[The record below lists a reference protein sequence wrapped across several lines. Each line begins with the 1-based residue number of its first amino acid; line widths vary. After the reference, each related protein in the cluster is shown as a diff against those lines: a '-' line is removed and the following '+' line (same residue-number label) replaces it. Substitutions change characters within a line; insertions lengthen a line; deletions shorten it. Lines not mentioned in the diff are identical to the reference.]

1 MAAVVYLLGAGFNCS
16 VLDSSRQTE
25 APLARNFF
33 QVLMNSG
40 RLRERLDGIR
50 SRLFVDVLLAEIE
63 RYWKFDLDALASQP
77 FDIEECL
84 TMFESQ
90 LVDGQPV
97 ERQLELRRARFALR
111 NLLLMYLG
119 DLSHSGYSPVGRQFG
134 AEVLAAEADV
144 LTFNYDTLAEE
155 AISSA
160 SGIGPKPMPPRD
172 EQAAE
177 PWLAEVMDK
186 DLDASH
192 LAWTSNLGCGFAFD
206 EVSLPVA
213 GVPKHVDGSRYYA
226 HPANLLYESHR
237 VLKLHGSIDWL
248 TYTSRRMVPPEVE
261 GAGQMEPPSG
271 IVLERS
277 PQYWLGESPTRN
289 GWYME
294 PVVIPPQLYKQF
306 QQHPFPVVWNEA
318 LETLSTCQTLIVVGY
333 SFPPTDF
340 RTRRL
345 FLEAF
350 SEHQLKELVVVN
362 PDTSVA
368 GIVRGLTGYK
378 GPVVSCNSLG
388 SLYGLPTTWFPN
400 ADGTSR
406 S

>member
-1 MAAVVYLLGAGFNCS
+1 MAAVVYMLGAGFNCS
-16 VLDSSRQTE
+16 VLDQSRRAE

-33 QVLMNSG
+33 QVLMKSG
-40 RLRERLDGIR
+40 RLRERLDGIK

-63 RYWKFDLDALASQP
+63 RYWKLDLDGLAANP

-90 LVDGQPV
+90 LADGQPPD
-97 ERQLELRRARFALR
+97 RQLELRRASFALR

-119 DLSHSGYSPVGRQFG
+119 EMSHSGYSPVGRQFG
-134 AEVLAAEADV
+134 TEVLAADADV
-144 LTFNYDTLAEE
+144 MTFNYDTLAEE
-155 AISSA
+155 AIGSA
-160 SGIGPKPMPPRD
+160 SGIGPKPMPSRD
-172 EQAAE
+172 ALASE
-177 PWLAEVMDK
+177 PWSTEVRDD

-192 LAWTSNLGCGFAFD
+192 LKWTSNLACGFAFD

-213 GVPKHVDGSRYYA
+213 GVPQQIEGKRYYG
-226 HPANLLYESHR
+226 HPTNALYEVHR

-248 TYTSRRMVPPEVE
+248 TYTPRRMIPPEIE
-261 GAGQMEPPSG
+261 SREPGQPPDG
-271 IVLERS
+271 IVLERH
-277 PQYWLGESPTRN
+277 PNFWMGESPTRN
-289 GWYME
+289 GWHME

-306 QQHPFPVVWNEA
+306 QQHPFPTVWHEA
-318 LETLSTCQTLIVVGY
+318 LTTLTTCETLIVVGY

-350 SEHQLKELVVVN
+350 SEHRLKQLIVVN

-368 GIVRGLTGYK
+368 GIVRGLTRYQ
-378 GPVVSCNSLG
+378 GPVVSCDSLG
-388 SLYGLPTTWFPN
+388 SLYDLPTSWFPETDS
-400 ADGTSR
+400 AWT
-406 S
+406 